1 MITLADTDVIVL
13 AGGKGTRIR
22 AAIGDDLPKL
32 LAPIQGRP
40 YLEYLFDWL
49 QDAGAA
55 RVILSLGHLADV
67 IADYVT
73 AHPRAGLKVD
83 TVIEAAPMGTAG
95 ALRLVQPHVVA
106 DVALVLN
113 GDSWIDTDL
122 GAFVGAHTAAGAGA
136 SVLCVTVSDVG
147 RYGQVALDDDGRIAA
162 FLEKQ
167 SNAGPGLVNAGVY
180 AISQSGW
187 DMIMGTPGKS
197 LETDVFAQQ
206 PPGTLCAVDA
216 GRVAFIDI
224 GTPESLAQAADVI
237 GKNKKMGEQA

>member
-1 MITLADTDVIVL
+1 MTNLKNTDVIVL

-32 LAPIQGRP
+32 LAPIKGRP

-49 QDAGAA
+49 QDAGAP

-67 IADYVT
+67 IADYVA
-73 AHPRAGLKVD
+73 AHPRTGFQVD
-83 TVIEAAPMGTAG
+83 TVIEDAPMGTAG
-95 ALRLVQPHVVA
+95 ALRLVQPHIHA
-106 DVALVLN
+106 DIALVLN

-122 GAFVGAHTAAGAGA
+122 GMFVAAHEAAGAGV
-136 SVLCVTVSDVG
+136 SILCVAVPDAG
-147 RYGQVALDDDGRIAA
+147 RYGQVILDDDGRIAA

-167 SNAGPGLVNAGVY
+167 TDAGPGMVNAGVY
-180 AISQSGW
+180 AISKAGW
-187 DMIMGTPGKS
+187 DMLLAAPGKS
-197 LETDVFAQQ
+197 LETDVFAKQ
-206 PPGTLCAVDA
+206 PPGSLCAVDA

-237 GKNKKMGEQA
+237 GKNKKMGDEA